1 MTKYYLYLIAIFSLF
16 IILFVV
22 SFYLIRLSIMLN
34 KQKRLIKFS
43 ITTNDLDQKTIF
55 EKLED
60 LYGSIIRK
68 ISKVLKRS
76 KFLVKY
82 SKKYNKY
89 IFLDSFYLKEGI
101 DLISNKIIF
110 GIFFVAI
117 TVTIDILRLKTVT
130 LFQIIASFLVGYLI
144 INIYVFIK
152 RKKEEKQIQNDL
164 LKAVSIMNNAFKS
177 GRSIMQAVDI
187 VSSELDGAISNE
199 FKKIYLDL
207 SYGLDL
213 NVVFKRFADR
223 VKNDEIKYMSASL
236 TILNKTGGNI
246 VKVFNS
252 IEKGFFDRKKLKDEL
267 DSSLALSNMVYK
279 VLVCLPILMILIIY
293 VLNPTYFNPLFTTI
307 IGRIIIVISII
318 IYISYIIIVKKI
330 TNLKEWCYGKKQ

>member
-1 MTKYYLYLIAIFSLF
+1 MTKYYLYLIAIFSLL

-76 KFLVKY
+76 KIIVKY
-82 SKKYNKY
+82 SKKYDKY

-110 GIFFVAI
+110 GIFFVVI
-117 TVTIDILRLKTVT
+117 TVIIDILRLKTVN

-177 GRSIMQAVDI
+177 GRSIMQAVEI
-187 VSSELDGAISNE
+187 VSTELDGAISNE

-213 NVVFKRFADR
+213 NIVFKRFADR

-252 IEKGFFDRKKLKDEL
+252 IEKGFFDRQKLKDEL

-293 VLNPTYFNPLFTTI
+293 ILNPTYFNPLFTTL

-330 TNLKEWCYGKKQ
+330 TNLKE

>member
-1 MTKYYLYLIAIFSLF
+1 MTKYYLYLIAIFSLL

-187 VSSELDGAISNE
+187 VSTELDGAISNE

-252 IEKGFFDRKKLKDEL
+252 IEKGFFDRQKLKDEL

-330 TNLKEWCYGKKQ
+330 TNLKE

>member
-1 MTKYYLYLIAIFSLF
+1 MTKYYLYLIAIFSLL

-76 KFLVKY
+76 KIIVKY

-110 GIFFVAI
+110 GIFFVVI
-117 TVTIDILRLKTVT
+117 TVIIDILRLKTVN

-144 INIYVFIK
+144 INIYVWTF
-152 RKKEEKQIQNDL
+152 
-164 LKAVSIMNNAFKS
+164 SF
-177 GRSIMQAVDI
+177 
-187 VSSELDGAISNE
+187 
-199 FKKIYLDL
+199 
-207 SYGLDL
+207 
-213 NVVFKRFADR
+213 
-223 VKNDEIKYMSASL
+223 
-236 TILNKTGGNI
+236 
-246 VKVFNS
+246 
-252 IEKGFFDRKKLKDEL
+252 
-267 DSSLALSNMVYK
+267 
-279 VLVCLPILMILIIY
+279 
-293 VLNPTYFNPLFTTI
+293 LF
-307 IGRIIIVISII
+307 
-318 IYISYIIIVKKI
+318 
-330 TNLKEWCYGKKQ
+330 Q

>member
-1 MTKYYLYLIAIFSLF
+1 MTKYYLYLIAIFSLL

-76 KFLVKY
+76 KIIVKY

-110 GIFFVAI
+110 GIFFVVI
-117 TVTIDILRLKTVT
+117 TVIIDILRLKTVN

-177 GRSIMQAVDI
+177 GRSIMQAVEI
-187 VSSELDGAISNE
+187 VSTELDGAISNE

-213 NVVFKRFADR
+213 NIVFKRFADR

-252 IEKGFFDRKKLKDEL
+252 IEKGFFDRQKLKDEL

-293 VLNPTYFNPLFTTI
+293 ILNPTYFNPLFTTL

-330 TNLKEWCYGKKQ
+330 TNLKE

>member
-1 MTKYYLYLIAIFSLF
+1 
-16 IILFVV
+16 
-22 SFYLIRLSIMLN
+22 MLN

-76 KFLVKY
+76 KIIVKY

-110 GIFFVAI
+110 GIFFVVI
-117 TVTIDILRLKTVT
+117 TVIIDILRLKTVN

-177 GRSIMQAVDI
+177 GRSIMQAVEI
-187 VSSELDGAISNE
+187 VSTELDGAISNE

-213 NVVFKRFADR
+213 NIVFKRFADR

-252 IEKGFFDRKKLKDEL
+252 IEKGFFDRQKLKDEL

-293 VLNPTYFNPLFTTI
+293 ILNPTYFNPLFTTL

-330 TNLKEWCYGKKQ
+330 TNLKE

>member
-1 MTKYYLYLIAIFSLF
+1 MTKYYLYLMAIFNLL
-16 IILFVV
+16 IIFFVV
-22 SFYLIRLSIMLN
+22 SFYVIRLSIMLN

-43 ITTNDLDQKTIF
+43 ITTNDIEQKTIF

-60 LYGSIIRK
+60 FYGSVIRK
-68 ISKVLKRS
+68 ISKILKRS

-82 SKKYNKY
+82 SQKYDKY
-89 IFLDSFYLKEGI
+89 LFLDSFYLKEGI

-187 VSSELDGAISNE
+187 VSTELDGAISNE

-252 IEKGFFDRKKLKDEL
+252 IEKGFFDRQKLKDEL

-318 IYISYIIIVKKI
+318 IYVSYIIIVKKI
-330 TNLKEWCYGKKQ
+330 TNLKE